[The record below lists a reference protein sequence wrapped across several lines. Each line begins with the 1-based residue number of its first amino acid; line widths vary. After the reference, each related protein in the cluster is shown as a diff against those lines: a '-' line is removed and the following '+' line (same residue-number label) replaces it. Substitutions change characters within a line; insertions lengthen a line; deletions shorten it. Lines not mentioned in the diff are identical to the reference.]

1 MKVKKYL
8 SKIASSI
15 KIKKG
20 ISATTTKENSKI
32 KKNRSFTVK
41 QKLIASFLV
50 VVLGLAFVSGF
61 SFYQITQI
69 QKNYEDILERDVSY
83 LLKAQQLQSII
94 MQELTLVQKYGIT
107 KEENLVQS
115 IELLN
120 SQSSYMLQ
128 QLITTG
134 ESLGGNYQL
143 LTGDFETL
151 QQIFSNYTDIEKQM
165 VAAVQDDNMSLF
177 AGLMNRK
184 LEEAVS
190 KKMDD
195 IMQVVKSDIEAN
207 QLTSQSRVEKIKGF
221 VLTTI
226 IIGVI
231 LALVIAIIIARN
243 ISNPVKRLSKYANQM
258 ANGDLTEDIPNIK
271 SRDEIGNL
279 VLSFQDM
286 QGNFREVVRNI
297 QLSAEQVASTST
309 ELAASAEQTMKTVEQ
324 ITITMQE
331 IAVGSD
337 NQVDKIQ
344 TTANY
349 IKQFDERISHI
360 TQNAQ
365 EAAAAAVQT
374 TEVASQGVAV
384 IENAIQQMNL
394 IGSSMDQS
402 VEVVTKLHER
412 SEKINEI
419 VTLITSVA
427 EQTNLLALN
436 AAIEAARAGE
446 HGRGFAVV
454 ANEVRKLAEQ
464 SGNAAQNIM
473 TMIQEIKNDTT
484 SAVNSMVEG
493 NKEVKQGVEAVKTAS
508 NAFNEILTAINNVA
522 KTSEGTLG
530 AANEMDKYVEQVVVA
545 IEEMQHLI
553 EESAGHTQTIAAAS
567 EEQNASMEEI
577 GSSADGLSHMAEE
590 LRDVINRFKIN
601 R

>member
-1 MKVKKYL
+1 MKEKEYL
-8 SKIASSI
+8 SKFASNI

-20 ISATTTKENSKI
+20 NSAASTEKKSKD

-41 QKLIASFLV
+41 QKLISSFLV

-61 SFYQITQI
+61 SFYQITQV
-69 QKNYEDILERDVSY
+69 QNNYENILEDDVAY

-120 SQSSYMLQ
+120 SQSSYLLQ

-195 IMQVVKSDIEAN
+195 IMQAVKSDIEAN
-207 QLTSQSRVEKIKGF
+207 QLASQSHVEKIKRF

-231 LALVIAIIIARN
+231 SALVIAIIIARN

-271 SRDEIGNL
+271 SRDEIGHL
-279 VLSFQDM
+279 VLSFQAM
-286 QGNFREVVRNI
+286 QGNFREVVKNI

-309 ELAASAEQTMKTVEQ
+309 ELAASAEQTMNTVEQ

-337 NQVDKIQ
+337 HQVDKIQ

-365 EAAAAAVQT
+365 EAAAATTQT
-374 TEVASQGVAV
+374 TEVASQGVV
-384 IENAIQQMNL
+384 IIENAIQQMNL

-473 TMIQEIKNDTT
+473 VMIQEIKNDTT

-508 NAFNEILTAINNVA
+508 NAFNEILNAINNVA

-530 AANEMDKYVEQVVVA
+530 AANEMDKYVDQVVAA

-590 LRDVINRFKIN
+590 LRDVVNRFKIN